1 MKKIYEFC
9 IPKKMQLNIKGRTA
23 FILIPILFVSVFL
36 LNMQGRGDEHKRGS
50 FEEKGL
56 QPNFPIEGRIVF
68 QSNFDG
74 DNEIYLI
81 SDTKITKLTD
91 NSWDDEYPMW
101 SPDGNK
107 ISFMA
112 NPKGNYDIF
121 IMNPDGSEIT
131 SITSFSSDEKTHSW
145 FPDGK
150 SIAFTRQ
157 IKKFLGRKLGLFR
170 VDIDTKNTKKIIPRY
185 AKNHAIPHVSPT
197 APLITFTG
205 KRMFGWEVAVYD
217 MRKNEVKFLD
227 EGGKS
232 CRSRFSKDGKKLVY
246 VSTRADKKGEIWVM
260 NPDGGRKTRLMERSE
275 TYDYFPCWSPDGKY
289 IAFNSSY
296 QGDHNGDWN
305 LCILEVT
312 SRKIFLL
319 FDSPGNDVFPDWH

>member
-1 MKKIYEFC
+1 
-9 IPKKMQLNIKGRTA
+9 MQLDKRGRTV
-23 FILIPILFVSVFL
+23 FILFVSVFL
-36 LNMQGRGDEHKRGS
+36 LLSQGMGDEHK
-50 FEEKGL
+50 
-56 QPNFPIEGRIVF
+56 PNFPIEGRIVF

-81 SDTKITKLTD
+81 SETKIQKLTN

-107 ISFMA
+107 IAFMA

-121 IMNPDGSEIT
+121 IMNPDGSEIS
-131 SITSFSSDEKTHSW
+131 SITSFSSDERTHSW

-157 IKKFLGRKLGLFR
+157 VKKFFGRELGLFR

-185 AKNHAIPHVSPT
+185 NKNHAIPHVSPT
-197 APLITFTG
+197 APLVTFTG

-217 MRKNEVKFLD
+217 MRENEVKFLD

-246 VSTRADKKGEIWVM
+246 VSTGADKKGEIWVM
-260 NPDGGRKTRLMERSE
+260 NPDGARKTRLTERTE

-296 QGDHNGDWN
+296 QGDHNGDWS
-305 LCILEVT
+305 LCILEVL
-312 SRKIFLL
+312 SRKIFVL

>member
-1 MKKIYEFC
+1 
-9 IPKKMQLNIKGRTA
+9 MQVNIKRRTA
-23 FILIPILFVSVFL
+23 VVLFLSIFL
-36 LNMQGRGDEHKRGS
+36 LNMQGKGDGSETRS
-50 FEEKGL
+50 FEEKDL
-56 QPNFPIEGRIVF
+56 QPKCPIEGRIVF

-81 SDTKITKLTD
+81 SETKIKKLTD

-107 ISFMA
+107 IAFMA

-150 SIAFTRQ
+150 SIAFTRE
-157 IKKFLGRKLGLFR
+157 IKKFLGRELGLFR
-170 VDIDTKNTKKIIPRY
+170 VDVDTKNTKRIIPRY
-185 AKNHAIPHVSPT
+185 AKNHAIPHVSPM
-197 APLITFTG
+197 APLVTFTG
-205 KRMFGWEVAVYD
+205 KRMFGWDVAVYD
-217 MRKNEVKFLD
+217 LRKNEVKFLD

-246 VSTRADKKGEIWVM
+246 VSTKADKKGEIWVM
-260 NPDGGRKTRLMERSE
+260 NPDGGGKTRLTERPE
-275 TYDYFPCWSPDGKY
+275 TYDYFPCWSPDSKY

-296 QGDHNGDWN
+296 QGDHNGDWK
-305 LCILEVT
+305 LCILEIK

-319 FDSPGNDVFPDWH
+319 FDSQGNDVFPDWH